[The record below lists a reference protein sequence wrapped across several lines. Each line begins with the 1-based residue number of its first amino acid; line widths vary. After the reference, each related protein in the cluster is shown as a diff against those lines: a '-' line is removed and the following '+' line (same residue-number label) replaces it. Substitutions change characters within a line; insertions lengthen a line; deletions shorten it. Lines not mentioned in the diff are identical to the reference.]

1 MGVMESRACRPGRDT
16 EDLGDLG
23 RGVALVVMEHE
34 QRPLFGRQ
42 PPEPAFE
49 LVPVGEGE
57 QVIGRGRSV
66 DRQHPQVRGPTPL
79 ARRLVAVVTLLLA
92 LALIAVL
99 TLRAFGVPIA
109 MGPDAVA
116 TPTPGT
122 TSSPG
127 ATSAETP
134 SPDQVLAKIESEVAD
149 LRDLAPA
156 DIGPPELISRDELD
170 RRLTQRFEQDY
181 PPEAAAADNVLLQG
195 LGLLTADEDV
205 ATLQLQLLTGGV
217 LGYYDPDAQAMV
229 VVTDAGLTP
238 EAQVTYAHEYTH
250 ALQDGAFGMDT
261 LDLQRRGDDDGALA
275 GLSLVEG
282 DATTSMVLWAIDNL
296 SPEEVLGISQ
306 TPLPDTTGV
315 PAWMIRQQEFPYLAG
330 TDFTSRLYATGGF
343 GAVDEAWADPPIS
356 TEQILHPEKYWDEAA
371 RDLPRRVTIPDLSKQ
386 LGAGWSLASRGTLG
400 ELGLASLTGAPPLDL
415 ASPEVLQPARWTS
428 GAAAGIGGDLY
439 HHYVNGARSVTVLA
453 TVWDTERD
461 AVEFQDGIVT
471 LPRKR
476 SFRFGNAVVVMGGVD
491 LGPEG
496 DVLAGEVLSSVATTT
511 SRP

>member
-1 MGVMESRACRPGRDT
+1 MSP
-16 EDLGDLG
+16 
-23 RGVALVVMEHE
+23 LV
-34 QRPLFGRQ
+34 
-42 PPEPAFE
+42 
-49 LVPVGEGE
+49 
-57 QVIGRGRSV
+57 
-66 DRQHPQVRGPTPL
+66 
-79 ARRLVAVVTLLLA
+79 RRLVAVVTLLLV

-116 TPTPGT
+116 TATPET
-122 TSSPG
+122 TASPG
-127 ATSAETP
+127 PTSAETP
-134 SPDQVLAKIESEVAD
+134 SPDEVLSRIESQVAD
-149 LRDLAPA
+149 IRDLAPA

-170 RRLTQRFEQDY
+170 RRLTQRFEEDY

-205 ATLQLQLLTGGV
+205 AALQLQLLTGGV

-229 VVTDAGLTP
+229 VVTDTGLTP
-238 EAQVTYAHEYTH
+238 DAQVTYAHEYTH
-250 ALQDGAFGMDT
+250 ALQDSAFGMDT

-356 TEQILHPEKYWDEAA
+356 TEQILHFRAYTDDE
-371 RDLPRRVTIPDLSKQ
+371 LPVAVEDMGP
-386 LGAGWSLASRGTLG
+386 
-400 ELGLASLTGAPPLDL
+400 GL
-415 ASPEVLQPARWTS
+415 
-428 GAAAGIGGDLY
+428 AAAGMEVVEATTMGEAMIGIWLDALGMNEADANAAAAGWGGDRIWA
-439 HHYVNGARSVTVLA
+439 VTSSDGAVGV
-453 TVWDTERD
+453 VWRIAWDAKVDADQFASAYERVSPALPVIGQLDRLSDTEMVITQGSTQ
-461 AVEFQDGIVT
+461 A
-471 LPRKR
+471 L
-476 SFRFGNAVVVMGGVD
+476 VD
-491 LGPEG
+491 L
-496 DVLAGEVLSSVATTT
+496 LAAN
-511 SRP
+511 